1 MDEHPRLAL
10 EVRAAAAPAIQA
22 YLAFQ
27 DSQII
32 LLQEQIVSLQGDL
45 SKLRLQLADALART
59 HQHSGNSSR
68 PPSSDPPSVPPR
80 PTKAPSGRK
89 RGGQK
94 GHPGHTRLQLTDENL
109 SGVVAHRPVQCP
121 SCSLPLSQEL
131 PT

>member
-1 MDEHPRLAL
+1 MDEQRSLPL

-32 LLQEQIVSLQGDL
+32 LLQEQVVSLQGDL
-45 SKLRLQLADALART
+45 GTLRLQLADALARA

-68 PPSSDPPSVPPR
+68 PPSSDPPSAPAR
-80 PTKAPSGRK
+80 PKKAPSGRK

-94 GHPGHTRLQLTDENL
+94 GHPGHTRLQLAAENL
-109 SGVVAHRPVQCP
+109 SGVVTH
-121 SCSLPLSQEL
+121 
-131 PT
+131 